1 VSEAVKS
8 RIAAAEAKEAD
19 EAERMKEAAQA
30 AREAAMNES
39 IVEESQAN
47 VESDED
53 ADVPGENDEI
63 RALKVSHKIAELTK
77 GTSS

>member
-1 VSEAVKS
+1 MKS
-8 RIAAAEAKEAD
+8 RITAAEAKEAD
-19 EAERMKEAAQA
+19 EAERMEEAAQA

-47 VESDED
+47 GESDED
-53 ADVPGENDEI
+53 ADVPGESVEM
-63 RALKVSHKIAELTK
+63 RALKVSHKITELTK